1 MKREEIRN
9 MATYA
14 AIQAIVESAVLG
26 IQELS
31 DVDRSQLTPY
41 IFNGIVRR
49 AESKTTNKTTH

>member
-14 AIQAIVESAVLG
+14 AIQSIVENAVLS
-26 IQELS
+26 IEELS

-49 AESKTTNKTTH
+49 AKDKTTNKTTR